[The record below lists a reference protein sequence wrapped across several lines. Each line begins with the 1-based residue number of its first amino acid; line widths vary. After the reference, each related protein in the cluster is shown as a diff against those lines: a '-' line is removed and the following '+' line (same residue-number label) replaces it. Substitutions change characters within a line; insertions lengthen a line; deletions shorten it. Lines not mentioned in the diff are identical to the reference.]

1 MSERRRDP
9 WAEPGFRP
17 SRLRLAL
24 ILGGL
29 SAFGPL
35 SLDMYLPGLPALASD
50 LHATPTQAQLTLTA
64 CLLGVAVGQLVVGS
78 LSDSLGRRLP
88 LTVGLV
94 TYAVT
99 SMLCAITVSVPE
111 LIAARFLQGAAGG
124 AGIVIARA
132 VARDLYSGV
141 ALARFFALLML
152 VNGTAPVLAPVLGG
166 QLLRLGS
173 WRISFW
179 VLALIGGL
187 LLLGAAL
194 GLPESL
200 PLERRR
206 SGGLTD
212 TLATYR
218 NLLTNRSFAGYALSS
233 AFAIGALFTYIAGSP
248 FVLEGIYRLSPQG
261 FSLVFASNAIGIVA
275 AGQLSAR
282 LVARVGPSRLLG
294 AGLTCSFIGGLGL
307 LAAVVTR
314 VGLPGILPAL
324 FVVVSSAGLVM
335 PNATALALAD
345 QAEVAG
351 SASALLGLSQFVVG
365 ALAAPLAGIA
375 GPTTA
380 LPMALVITTLTTAAL
395 GSFLSMVGGR
405 SESAGGGPA
414 RRPVSP

>member
-1 MSERRRDP
+1 MSPR
-9 WAEPGFRP
+9 AEPGVP
-17 SRLRLAL
+17 GRLRLAL

-35 SLDMYLPGLPALASD
+35 SLDMYLPGLPALARD
-50 LHATPTQAQLTLTA
+50 LHATPSQAQLTLTA
-64 CLLGVAVGQLVVGS
+64 CLLGVAFGQLVVGS

-88 LTVGLV
+88 LMVGLV

-99 SMLCAITVSVPE
+99 SLLCAITMSVPE
-111 LIAARFLQGAAGG
+111 LIAARFFQGAAGG
-124 AGIVIARA
+124 AGIVVARA
-132 VARDLYSGV
+132 VARDHFSGV
-141 ALARFFALLML
+141 ALARFFGVLML

-173 WRISFW
+173 WRTSFL

-187 LLLGAAL
+187 LLLAAGL

-200 PLERRR
+200 PPERRR

-218 NLLTNRSFAGYALSS
+218 RLLTDRSFAGYALSCS
-233 AFAIGALFTYIAGSP
+233 LAIGALFTYIAGSP

-261 FSLVFASNAIGIVA
+261 FSLVFAANAVGIVA

-282 LVARVGPSRLLG
+282 LVVRVGPSRLLG
-294 AGLTCSFIGGLGL
+294 VGLTCSFIGGLGL
-307 LAAVVTR
+307 LLAVLAR

-395 GSFLSMVGGR
+395 GSFLAIAGGR
-405 SESAGGGPA
+405 SEPAGGGPA
-414 RRPVSP
+414 RRAVER

>member
-1 MSERRRDP
+1 
-9 WAEPGFRP
+9 
-17 SRLRLAL
+17 LRLAL
-24 ILGGL
+24 ILGSL

-35 SLDMYLPGLPALASD
+35 SIDMYLPGLPALARD
-50 LHATPTQAQLTLTA
+50 LHASPTQAQLTLTA
-64 CLLGVAVGQLVVGS
+64 CLLGVALGQLVVGS

-88 LTVGLV
+88 LMVGLV

-99 SMLCAITVSVPE
+99 SLLCAITMSVPE

-124 AGIVIARA
+124 AGIVISRA
-132 VARDLYSGV
+132 VARDFYSGV
-141 ALARFFALLML
+141 ALARFFAILML

-173 WRISFW
+173 WRTSFL
-179 VLALIGGL
+179 VLALIGVL

-200 PLERRR
+200 PPERRR

-218 NLLTNRSFAGYALSS
+218 QLLTNRSFAGYALSCS
-233 AFAIGALFTYIAGSP
+233 LAIGAMFTYIAGSP

-261 FSLVFASNAIGIVA
+261 FSLVFASNAVGIVA

-282 LVARVGPSRLLG
+282 LVGRLGPSRLLG
-294 AGLTCSFIGGLGL
+294 VGLTCSFVGGLGL
-307 LAAVVTR
+307 LAAVITR
-314 VGLPGILPAL
+314 VGLAGILPAL
-324 FVVVSSAGLVM
+324 FVMVASVGLVM

-345 QAEVAG
+345 QAKVAG
-351 SASALLGLSQFVVG
+351 SASALLGLAQFVVG

-380 LPMALVITTLTTAAL
+380 LPMALVITLLTTAAL
-395 GSFLSMVGGR
+395 GSFLTISGGR
-405 SESAGGGPA
+405 SRAGGGGPPHRA
-414 RRPVSP
+414 LER